1 MQVLDLL
8 LKFNNLILFFV
19 EDAGVVQDTAGLSFL
34 HAVVYPSLQ
43 EAVDL
48 VFEEE
53 DPAFEEFSSV
63 ALDDDGF
70 LLAAGE
76 ELLLEL
82 KESTSDA

>member
-1 MQVLDLL
+1 MDLL
-8 LKFNNLILFFV
+8 LKFNNLILLFV
-19 EDAGVVQDTAGLSFL
+19 EDAGVVQNPTGLSLL
-34 HAVVYPSLQ
+34 HAVVDPSLQ
-43 EAVDL
+43 QSVDL
-48 VFEEE
+48 MFEEE